1 MLTESCHMLIQNWN
15 LMGATKGEEGATVFS
30 IVCSLKYFIAE
41 LTSQMEQKEEELQ
54 HFPQ

>member
-1 MLTESCHMLIQNWN
+1 MLIQNWN

-41 LTSQMEQKEEELQ
+41 LTSKMEQKEEELQ